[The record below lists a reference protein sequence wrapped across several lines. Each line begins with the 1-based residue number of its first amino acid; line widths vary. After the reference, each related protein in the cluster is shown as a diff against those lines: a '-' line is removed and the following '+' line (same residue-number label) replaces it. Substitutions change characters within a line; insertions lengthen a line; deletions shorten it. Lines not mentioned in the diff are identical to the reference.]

1 MCYAVEVDY
10 LVTLLK
16 HLEDLSI
23 LAFHSVKD
31 KLTQQS

>member
-10 LVTLLK
+10 LATLLK
-16 HLEDLSI
+16 HPEALSI
-23 LAFHSVKD
+23 LTFHSVKD